1 MTTNDLIQWICVA
14 IIFVVVMV
22 WIVRYIRGLVEW
34 SRSIR
39 KKGGAAGHPPCCGG
53 HTKGGECN
61 GDCCRGGRHKPD
73 APCVGCGRDCPLAGG
88 RLSEELGGVE
98 EKSER

>member
-1 MTTNDLIQWICVA
+1 MNTNDLIQWICVA

-53 HTKGGECN
+53 RHTNGGKC
-61 GDCCRGGRHKPD
+61 GLGKGRHKPD
-73 APCVGCGRDCPLAGG
+73 APCAGCGQDCPLAGS
-88 RLSEELGGVE
+88 RSPEKLGGVE